1 MDDDTAAILSVICR
15 DYRDSHVSPS
25 FGTPEG
31 WTAEP
36 EQANRWFIAIGLAGD
51 NALFHGASRIK
62 EHLDALCRVAAVKE
76 VRMLGKHPLLEDLVP
91 RTLGMFTP
99 DVEAELVSH
108 LQWLVAV
115 VNGRAG
121 DITSLWTG
129 REPQDAFESL
139 KRLYKSDIPA
149 YVVIREVTG
158 VRSHASISPEISP
171 DALAAATRLGIVS
184 WTESVLD
191 EHGGYAALHRVFE
204 DCGDDSAWEALE
216 WFSRIQCSEYSQRCV
231 TCAVNMDCEALA
243 LGTV

>member
-1 MDDDTAAILSVICR
+1 MLMDDDTAAILSVICR
-15 DYRDSHVSPS
+15 DYRDCHVPPSH
-25 FGTPEG
+25 GTPEE
-31 WTAEP
+31 WADP
-36 EQANRWFIAIGLAGD
+36 EQANRWFVAIGLAGD
-51 NALFHGASRIK
+51 NALFRGASRIK
-62 EHLDALCRVAAVKE
+62 EHVDALCRVAAVEE
-76 VRMLGKHPLLEDLVP
+76 VRLLAKHALLEDLAP
-91 RTLGMFTP
+91 RVLGMLAP
-99 DVEAELVSH
+99 DVEAELVPH

-149 YVVIREVTG
+149 YVVIRAVTG
-158 VRSHASISPEISP
+158 VRSHASISP

-191 EHGGYAALHRVFE
+191 EHGGFEALRRVFE
-204 DCGDDSAWEALE
+204 DYGDDSAWEALE
-216 WFSRIQCSEYSQRCV
+216 WFSRIQCNEFSQRCV
-231 TCAVNMDCEALA
+231 TCAVNMDCQALA